1 MADFEEPYA
10 VVNGQRFTL
19 NFLWHLN
26 DAQIR
31 YPSPYLP
38 KIEDMVFWDRL
49 DSRERRRIEGYFGPD
64 GFYTITA
71 NFPDFVYRTFL
82 RHGTADKV
90 DLQMMDT
97 LREWKRLPDNV
108 KLILKHRYFDDE
120 GFLKR
125 DAVRN

>member
-38 KIEDMVFWDRL
+38 KIESMVFWDRL
-49 DSRERRRIEGYFGPD
+49 DSRC
-64 GFYTITA
+64 
-71 NFPDFVYRTFL
+71 
-82 RHGTADKV
+82 
-90 DLQMMDT
+90 
-97 LREWKRLPDNV
+97 
-108 KLILKHRYFDDE
+108 
-120 GFLKR
+120 
-125 DAVRN
+125 